1 MHKKAPVSFHK
12 RTTYT
17 CWTCKGEDWWYW
29 QRKTPI
35 SLVTHMGS
43 WSEKPL
49 WNQGPQN
56 PTLGISLLWQMEY
69 LKILTDR
76 CKKQQLKK
84 NSLFK
89 RNSQAEEIYF
99 PNLLATCMLVHLQT
113 KHIFK
118 ENTYLFCSNFFWSWK
133 VSCYFKNKC

>member
-1 MHKKAPVSFHK
+1 MLNM
-12 RTTYT
+12 
-17 CWTCKGEDWWYW
+17 
-29 QRKTPI
+29 QRRRLVVLTEENTPI
-35 SLVTHMGS
+35 VSYPHGELIWKTT
-43 WSEKPL
+43 L